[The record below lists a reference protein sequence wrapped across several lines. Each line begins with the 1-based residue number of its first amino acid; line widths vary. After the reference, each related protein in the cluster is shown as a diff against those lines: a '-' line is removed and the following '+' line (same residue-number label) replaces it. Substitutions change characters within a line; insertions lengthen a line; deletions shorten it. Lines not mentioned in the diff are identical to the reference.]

1 MAVGDKVYGSDYNAV
16 QLIIKNVLGTGG
28 NYGGGSY
35 GYGRTDLIT
44 SGTVAEGDLITE
56 TQWNALATDINVAYT
71 HQNNT
76 SFPGF
81 ASITGS
87 ITWANYLLL
96 NTYAGN
102 CLSNRLTANV
112 GQLVKDSVLATATAS
127 FTWSTQV
134 QAFGTVNFTDAAQC
148 RYFFNQGGTI
158 NFEGF
163 GPSLSGSVQDSK
175 WKDVMDI
182 FGYNI
187 GYTEYQT
194 LLTSEDPV
202 NSVVFYMDHTTTPSI
217 FQSPYT
223 ANYLKLLAWKPT
235 TSSIAWHVIYS
246 DGHQA
251 VGSGPDTVSSGIG
264 MKVYRTRATGAFIG
278 VQPTATVTTNFYIF

>member
-44 SGTVAEGDLITE
+44 SGTVAEGNLITE

-134 QAFGTVNFTDAAQC
+134 QAYGTVNFTDAAQC
-148 RYFFNQGGTI
+148 RYFFNQGGYI
-158 NFEGF
+158 NFSGKAYATTPTIAQDLKWHQAMGYF
-163 GPSLSGSVQDSK
+163 SFNADYSVFSGLGATKPTGANYTLSNGTNANVFANPYNADYIAVRCWLSSAT
-175 WKDVMDI
+175 VMDYEI
-182 FGYNI
+182 WYVDDHVGITGGPDNVSGGLGAY
-187 GYTEYQT
+187 
-194 LLTSEDPV
+194 V
-202 NSVVFYMDHTTTPSI
+202 NRVRASGAFTGI
-217 FQSPYT
+217 Q
-223 ANYLKLLAWKPT
+223 PT
-235 TSSIAWHVIYS
+235 TQNV
-246 DGHQA
+246 
-251 VGSGPDTVSSGIG
+251 V
-264 MKVYRTRATGAFIG
+264 
-278 VQPTATVTTNFYIF
+278 NFA